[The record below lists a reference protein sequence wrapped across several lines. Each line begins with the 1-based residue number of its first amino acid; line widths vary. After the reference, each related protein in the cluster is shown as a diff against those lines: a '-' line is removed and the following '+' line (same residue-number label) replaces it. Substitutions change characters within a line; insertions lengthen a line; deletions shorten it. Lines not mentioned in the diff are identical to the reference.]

1 MSRRIGTTL
10 RPTGLYIQYHLG
22 ETGLHERGHTD
33 LGGHPGQAAGPAPG
47 TDGQGQRATY
57 EALADRIR
65 AAVLD
70 GRLAVATGL
79 PSERELA
86 AGLSL
91 SRTTVGAAYALLR
104 EQGWLD
110 SRRGSGSRLRLP
122 DVRGGPGPRGHRPLG
137 RPGGH
142 PVRRR
147 RHLRL
152 AGRHR
157 LA

>member
-1 MSRRIGTTL
+1 MDETTRISASTLARRLSAT
-10 RPTGLYIQYHLG
+10 P
-22 ETGLHERGHTD
+22 D
-33 LGGHPGQAAGPAPG
+33 DPGQPAY
-47 TDGQGQRATY
+47 R
-57 EALADRIR
+57 ALAGRIR

-110 SRRGSGSRLRLP
+110 SRRGSGSRLRL
-122 DVRGGPGPRGHRPLG
+122 RPS
-137 RPGGH
+137 
-142 PVRRR
+142 
-147 RHLRL
+147 
-152 AGRHR
+152 AS
-157 LA
+157 